1 MFYRKVGIGRVD
13 VRLCV
18 VTLSR
23 REFHAWCLLVSLF
36 VEKYG
41 GIEVPFEA
49 CFSPESLD
57 MMVLCF

>member
-1 MFYRKVGIGRVD
+1 
-13 VRLCV
+13 
-18 VTLSR
+18 
-23 REFHAWCLLVSLF
+23 LVSLF